1 MLFVNHAEMI
11 ITNLLVV
18 KQHVNVA
25 LVTKLPVKIT
35 GHNVLY
41 RFVTEAIFTTL
52 VTMNVGHVLKDS
64 INLRGW

>member
-1 MLFVNHAEMI
+1 MFVNHAEMI

-41 RFVTEAIFTTL
+41 VSNIRWLRF
-52 VTMNVGHVLKDS
+52 
-64 INLRGW
+64 R